1 VRSFFYKAYNETGQK
16 RTGIIEAPYREDA
29 DAELRKSGLCPYFL
43 HDYHKLKEIVRR
55 KQRKRRHMIL
65 IGGAAAT
72 VLTVAFSVSVVR
84 YAARERAPRIDD
96 YKRSGIIEGNPGVIQ
111 ANTKEQR
118 EFALGIQDVWESFCP
133 KVVRGIE
140 VSNVLMTVWVTGEV
154 RNLSDN
160 ELDVLASN
168 AVRALHRRF
177 GASACTLLVV
187 KGTDRTI
194 LEVNYNAI
202 TKSTRLKSY
211 R

>member
-16 RTGIIEAPYREDA
+16 RTGVIEAPHREDA

-43 HDYHKLKEIVRR
+43 HDYHKLKEIAHR
-55 KQRKRRHMIL
+55 KQRKRQQMIL
-65 IGGAAAT
+65 TGGAAAS
-72 VLTVAFSVSVVR
+72 VLAIAFSVLGVR
-84 YAARERAPRIDD
+84 YAGRERAPRIDD
-96 YKRSGIIEGNPGVIQ
+96 YRRSGIIEGNPGVIQ

-118 EFALGIQDVWESFCP
+118 EFALGIQDVWENFCP
-133 KVVRGIE
+133 EVVRGIE
-140 VSNVLMTVWVTGEV
+140 VSNVLMTVWVTRDV

-160 ELDVLASN
+160 ELDLLASN

-177 GASACTLLVV
+177 GASGCTLLVIE
-187 KGTDRTI
+187 GTDRTI
-194 LEVNYNAI
+194 LEVSYNAI